1 MHNLTGLKKIA
12 WSPNSIYFS
21 FVVEHFMAGEMSEI
35 VLQKFFFTALK
46 KPAFKSSCVSIHFRF
61 GTSEKKFDS
70 KPVFVLFRLPQE
82 SFFSEV
88 FCSFFVNQVAASQK
102 KLVHRKKLLSESS
115 IFLVPVSKS
124 LLLDFKMGQL
134 VATLLKK
141 G

>member
-21 FVVEHFMAGEMSEI
+21 FVVEHYMAGEMSEI

-46 KPAFKSSCVSIHFRF
+46 KPAFKLSCVSIHFRF

-88 FCSFFVNQVAASQK
+88 FCSFFVDQVAASQK
-102 KLVHRKKLLSESS
+102 KTCAQKKVIERK
-115 IFLVPVSKS
+115 
-124 LLLDFKMGQL
+124 LDFFSACFK
-134 VATLLKK
+134 VAFILF
-141 G
+141 